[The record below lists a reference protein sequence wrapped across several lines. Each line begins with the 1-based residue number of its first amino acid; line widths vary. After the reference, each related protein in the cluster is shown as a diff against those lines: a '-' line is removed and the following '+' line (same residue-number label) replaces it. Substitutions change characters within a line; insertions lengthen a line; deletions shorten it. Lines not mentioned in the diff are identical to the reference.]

1 MAKKK
6 FDTNPLDPTFPDR
19 IREAET
25 AALPKNDYET
35 REFAPPLVTE
45 EQTRRFG
52 NQEFNDFNSP
62 FNGQNVP
69 ANFKTTQFP
78 NVNDSNSRKTSKVGL
93 PENILTA
100 LPYIPWFVGMIAGIL
115 ILLFV
120 PKSETKARFHAAQ
133 GLAAH
138 IGILLVTMILGFADN
153 FFSLASAANGIFQVV
168 TMVMLIIFA
177 IKAFQGKPIHIE
189 SVDALTEWLEEK
201 IKPQK

>member
-25 AALPKNDYET
+25 AALPKQNYET
-35 REFAPPLVTE
+35 HEFTPPSITE
-45 EQTRRFG
+45 EETRKFG
-52 NQEFNDFNSP
+52 NQEFHDYRSP

-69 ANFKTTQFP
+69 VNFNAAKFSE
-78 NVNDSNSRKTSKVGL
+78 VNDSKARKVAKIGL

-100 LPYIPWFVGMIAGIL
+100 LPYIPFYVGLIAGLI
-115 ILLFV
+115 ILLLV

-138 IGILLVTMILGFADN
+138 IGIFIVWAILLALGDVSSVAFLVGKVFTLVTTIL
-153 FFSLASAANGIFQVV
+153 
-168 TMVMLIIFA
+168 LIIFA
-177 IKAFQGKPIHIE
+177 VKAFRGKPIHIE
-189 SVDALTEWLEEK
+189 SLDKLTEWLEEK
-201 IKPQK
+201 IKPQL